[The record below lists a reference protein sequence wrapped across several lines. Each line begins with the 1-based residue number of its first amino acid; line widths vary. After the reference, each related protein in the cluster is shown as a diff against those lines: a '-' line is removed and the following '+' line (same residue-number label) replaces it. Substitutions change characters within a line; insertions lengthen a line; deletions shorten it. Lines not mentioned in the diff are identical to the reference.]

1 MSNINI
7 RVSTINDAE
16 TIIRFQNEMA
26 METEKKTLNEELI
39 KPGVKSVLTSG
50 NKGFYLVAE
59 VDKSIVGSLLI
70 TYEWSDWR
78 NAWYWW
84 IQSVYVEKN
93 WRRKGVYS
101 LLHNEVISR
110 CKKSKE
116 SCGVRLYVDKENKIA
131 QEVYRK
137 LGMFENNYL
146 LYETN
151 FQH

>member
-1 MSNINI
+1 MNG
-7 RVSTINDAE
+7 VTGE
-16 TIIRFQNEMA
+16 THGIGGY
-26 METEKKTLNEELI
+26 KVYTL
-39 KPGVKSVLTSG
+39 K
-50 NKGFYLVAE
+50 
-59 VDKSIVGSLLI
+59 
-70 TYEWSDWR
+70 
-78 NAWYWW
+78 
-84 IQSVYVEKN
+84 KN

-131 QEVYRK
+131 QKVYRE

>member
-39 KPGVKSVLTSG
+39 NPGVKSVLTSG

-84 IQSVYVEKN
+84 IQSVYVEKKLAKE
-93 WRRKGVYS
+93 RR
-101 LLHNEVISR
+101 I
-110 CKKSKE
+110 
-116 SCGVRLYVDKENKIA
+116 
-131 QEVYRK
+131 
-137 LGMFENNYL
+137 
-146 LYETN
+146 
-151 FQH
+151 

>member
-1 MSNINI
+1 LSNINI

-131 QEVYRK
+131 QKVYRE

-151 FQH
+151 FQY